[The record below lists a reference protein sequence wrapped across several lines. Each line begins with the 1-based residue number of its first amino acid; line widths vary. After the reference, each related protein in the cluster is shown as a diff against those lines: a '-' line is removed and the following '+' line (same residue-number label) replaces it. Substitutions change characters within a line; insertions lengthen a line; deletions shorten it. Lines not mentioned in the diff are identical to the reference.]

1 MSFLNK
7 QAAYHIFYQSAFHYT
22 SIDPFTIIAVVQ
34 SSGTFVNGNNTLFYR
49 RGYLKNRKPQG
60 PDPTK
65 QDKE

>member
-1 MSFLNK
+1 MIWLKSCLFGVKHSLMSF
-7 QAAYHIFYQSAFHYT
+7 
-22 SIDPFTIIAVVQ
+22 
-34 SSGTFVNGNNTLFYR
+34 GFYR